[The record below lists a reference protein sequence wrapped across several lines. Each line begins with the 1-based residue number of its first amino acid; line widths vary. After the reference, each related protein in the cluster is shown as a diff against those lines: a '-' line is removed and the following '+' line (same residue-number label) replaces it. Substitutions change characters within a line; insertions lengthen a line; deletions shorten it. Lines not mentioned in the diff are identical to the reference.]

1 MVITILY
8 NAEVLI
14 IWSFQLPNLMLQLIT
29 TFIIIDQISIL
40 EWFLKNGVTLKIR
53 LLKIQLCHHR
63 NKLHLINH
71 IQIENSYLVC
81 IWDFFKKKKKKL
93 LTAKILL
100 DAINIWNINIK
111 NDEREQEYVL
121 YTERAIQTKL
131 KYHLGPIFYFFVNA
145 FNTKRC
151 LSECLPVS
159 PRVVPWVTKYINKYN
174 KNK

>member
-8 NAEVLI
+8 NGEVLI

-81 IWDFFKKKKKKL
+81 IWEFVKKKKEKTL
-93 LTAKILL
+93 NSQ
-100 DAINIWNINIK
+100 NIIRCYK
-111 NDEREQEYVL
+111 Y
-121 YTERAIQTKL
+121 L
-131 KYHLGPIFYFFVNA
+131 KYKYKKWWKRARVCFIYWESNSNKTQISSRPYFLF
-145 FNTKRC
+145 FCKC
-151 LSECLPVS
+151 
-159 PRVVPWVTKYINKYN
+159 I
-174 KNK
+174 